1 MKLRVFLLMVA
12 SLVVFAAC
20 SGSDE
25 TATEQEQDGTEAK
38 ETEEGGIEV
47 DKGLLNVEITLPGE
61 MLFGDETVEELM
73 EEAAEETGV
82 KEVTQNDDGSVTFK
96 MSKQEH
102 KQMLKEMAE
111 QMEETVNDIKTDEN
125 FVSIQDITFDKSFSE
140 FTMVVDREAFAN
152 SFDGFAALG
161 LGLSGMVYQLFSGE
175 DIDTSEV
182 IIYVEDEATG
192 EVFEEVVYPEALEDL
207 EDLEE

>member
-12 SLVVFAAC
+12 SLFVFAAC

-207 EDLEE
+207 EE

>member
-1 MKLRVFLLMVA
+1 MKLRDFLLMVA
-12 SLVVFAAC
+12 SLFVFAAC

-25 TATEQEQDGTEAK
+25 TAREQEQDGTEAK

-102 KQMLKEMAE
+102 KQMLKEIEE
-111 QMEETVNDIKTDEN
+111 QMGETVNDIKTDED

>member
-12 SLVVFAAC
+12 SLFVFAAC

-111 QMEETVNDIKTDEN
+111 QMEETVNDIKTDED